1 MMCLGIPGEV
11 LEIRDE
17 QGLKV
22 GKVQFGGITRD
33 VCLACIPDIAL
44 GEFVLVH
51 VGFAISKV
59 DKEEAARAY
68 AEAGREDL
76 AGAER
81 TEAEL
86 ISTYLPEQLSEA
98 ELQTIVEQAIRDS
111 GAESMQDMGKVMKQ
125 AMAIVDGRAD
135 GATVSELVRASL
147 QG

>member
-1 MMCLGIPGEV
+1 MCLGIPGEV

-59 DKEEAARAY
+59 DREEAARAY
-68 AEAGREDL
+68 ATLQELGL
-76 AGAER
+76 L
-81 TEAEL
+81 AEL
-86 ISTYLPEQLSEA
+86 TSDAPQPEQPP
-98 ELQTIVEQAIRDS
+98 
-111 GAESMQDMGKVMKQ
+111 
-125 AMAIVDGRAD
+125 
-135 GATVSELVRASL
+135 
-147 QG
+147 

>member
-22 GKVQFGGITRD
+22 GKVQFGGITRE
-33 VCLACIPDIAL
+33 VCLACIPDVAL

-68 AEAGREDL
+68 ATLQELGL
-76 AGAER
+76 L
-81 TEAEL
+81 AEL
-86 ISTYLPEQLSEA
+86 TSDAPQPEQPP
-98 ELQTIVEQAIRDS
+98 
-111 GAESMQDMGKVMKQ
+111 
-125 AMAIVDGRAD
+125 
-135 GATVSELVRASL
+135 
-147 QG
+147 

>member
-1 MMCLGIPGEV
+1 MCLGIPGEV

-22 GKVQFGGITRD
+22 GKVQFGGITRE

-68 AEAGREDL
+68 ATLQELGL
-76 AGAER
+76 L
-81 TEAEL
+81 AEL
-86 ISTYLPEQLSEA
+86 TSDAPQPEQPP
-98 ELQTIVEQAIRDS
+98 
-111 GAESMQDMGKVMKQ
+111 
-125 AMAIVDGRAD
+125 
-135 GATVSELVRASL
+135 
-147 QG
+147 

>member
-68 AEAGREDL
+68 ATLQELGL
-76 AGAER
+76 L
-81 TEAEL
+81 AEL
-86 ISTYLPEQLSEA
+86 TADAAQPEQPP
-98 ELQTIVEQAIRDS
+98 
-111 GAESMQDMGKVMKQ
+111 
-125 AMAIVDGRAD
+125 
-135 GATVSELVRASL
+135 
-147 QG
+147 

>member
-59 DKEEAARAY
+59 DREEAARAY
-68 AEAGREDL
+68 ATLQELGL
-76 AGAER
+76 L
-81 TEAEL
+81 AEL
-86 ISTYLPEQLSEA
+86 TSDAPQPEQPP
-98 ELQTIVEQAIRDS
+98 
-111 GAESMQDMGKVMKQ
+111 
-125 AMAIVDGRAD
+125 
-135 GATVSELVRASL
+135 
-147 QG
+147 

>member
-1 MMCLGIPGEV
+1 MCLGIPGEV

-68 AEAGREDL
+68 ATLQELGL
-76 AGAER
+76 L
-81 TEAEL
+81 AEL
-86 ISTYLPEQLSEA
+86 TSDAPQPE
-98 ELQTIVEQAIRDS
+98 
-111 GAESMQDMGKVMKQ
+111 KPP
-125 AMAIVDGRAD
+125 
-135 GATVSELVRASL
+135 
-147 QG
+147 

>member
-68 AEAGREDL
+68 ATLQELGL
-76 AGAER
+76 L
-81 TEAEL
+81 AEL
-86 ISTYLPEQLSEA
+86 TSDAPRPEQPP
-98 ELQTIVEQAIRDS
+98 
-111 GAESMQDMGKVMKQ
+111 
-125 AMAIVDGRAD
+125 
-135 GATVSELVRASL
+135 
-147 QG
+147 